1 MARSLFS
8 IPIFFIVFRETL
20 EVGIILSVLLGLV
33 EQIAH
38 ADSISQRGQT
48 TPPTSLDQKDKKEEG
63 NISSRVASVDVDDVL
78 QRKRFLRKMRL
89 QACSTPR
96 VRYIP
101 CH

>member
-48 TPPTSLDQKDKKEEG
+48 TPLDENDKKEEE
-63 NISSRVASVDVDDVL
+63 NIPSRVASVDVDDVL
-78 QRKRFLRKMRL
+78 QRKRLLRKMRW
-89 QACSTPR
+89 QACSTPHI
-96 VRYIP
+96 RYIP